1 MSIWKS
7 TNRKSAGEQ
16 LKDLGVALNIL
27 DAPEPVKDEQGRV
40 IDTNAKKPKLNVKS
54 KKVYKKK
61 LKQNSASP
69 KDTGFLE
76 MFQEYTG
83 IGKN

>member
-7 TNRKSAGEQ
+7 TNRKTAGEQ
-16 LKDLGVALNIL
+16 LTDLGVALNIL
-27 DAPEPVKDEQGRV
+27 DAPEPVKDDQGRV

-61 LKQNSASP
+61 LKQKAESPMGAS
-69 KDTGFLE
+69 FFE
-76 MFQEYTG
+76 MYQKYLG
-83 IGKN
+83 DK